1 MERIIRIINNTILT
15 GLAIQIVAGS
25 FSIAVSSIAFGIWGG
40 LWILQVLFIDRKLN
54 YDKELFKE
62 IKWINIFIA
71 VLILADLVSRLFAF
85 YPDGALE
92 GFKRNLLFLVFFV
105 SVIKIKDLEIL
116 KRVLIGCTAATAI
129 IALLEVIYFF
139 AYLKE
144 ELIYL
149 PFNQIRI
156 DYLNHPLTL
165 SEIKMLFFVQ
175 LFPLLFW
182 QKNLIIEKKYIILM
196 FIPLLVSIFLSQS
209 RTVYVA
215 IYLCILIYGF
225 YYNWKFAVGFILISI
240 FIAMV
245 LPSGMFRVQSIF
257 SADDA
262 SASSRAIIWQNG
274 LEIFKHNLLIGVG
287 DNNIMQVCKFYMP
300 EFGKD
305 MEEFAHLHSNP
316 IMILATMGIAGAI
329 GYIGMFAA
337 LIIRTIKLFEN
348 CRNHQ
353 IRQLIF
359 GSILV
364 QISFQITGFTEWN
377 FGDAEV
383 FVVLMFLM
391 SIPFLLHKFMPE
403 EFYI

>member
-1 MERIIRIINNTILT
+1 MNRLNYIINSTILIC
-15 GLAIQIVAGS
+15 LAIQIVAGS

-40 LWILQVLFIDRKLN
+40 LWILQTLFIDRKLN
-54 YDKELFKE
+54 YDKSLFRE
-62 IKWINIFIA
+62 IRWINIFIV
-71 VLILADLVSRLFAF
+71 VLILADLVSRIFAF

-92 GFKRNLLFLVFFV
+92 GFKRNLLYLIFFA
-105 SVIKIKDLEIL
+105 SVIKIIDFETLRK
-116 KRVLIGCTAATAI
+116 VLIACVAATAV
-129 IALLEVIYFF
+129 IAFLEVGYFF
-139 AYLKE
+139 IYLKE

-182 QKNLIIEKKYIILM
+182 KRNIIIEKKYIVLM
-196 FIPLLVSIFLSQS
+196 FLPLLTSIFLSQS

-215 IYLCILIYGF
+215 IYICILIYGF
-225 YYNWKFAVGFILISI
+225 YYNWKFAVGFIIISI
-240 FIAMV
+240 LLAMS
-245 LPSGMFRVQSIF
+245 LPEGMFRVQSIF
-257 SADDA
+257 NSDDA
-262 SASSRAIIWQNG
+262 SASSRALIWQNG
-274 LEIFKHNLLIGVG
+274 LAIFRHNWLIGVG

-316 IMILATMGIAGAI
+316 IMILATSGIIGAI
-329 GYIGMFAA
+329 GYIGLFTA
-337 LIIRTIKLFEN
+337 LILRTVKLFEK
-348 CRNHQ
+348 CRDHN
-353 IRQLIF
+353 IKQLLF

-383 FVVLMFLM
+383 FNVLMFLM
-391 SIPFLLHKFMPE
+391 AIPFLLHKFFPE